1 MPMAESKTISVS
13 IQRSQQDVY
22 DFTSRPASFAQ
33 WASGLGKPIGNDGPV
48 WRFEAESGPVK
59 IRFTEL
65 SAYGVLD
72 HYVELPD
79 GTEIYV
85 PMRVISNGTGT
96 EVQFTLFRVPGMID
110 EKFAADAEWVMR
122 DLKRLKELLEAE

>member
-1 MPMAESKTISVS
+1 M
-13 IQRSQQDVY
+13 
-22 DFTSRPASFAQ
+22 
-33 WASGLGKPIGNDGPV
+33 